1 MNRIGWCDTTI
12 NPMEIP
18 IFQKDNI
25 RDISPVGD
33 YQQFNLSESG
43 DFWVEVVSESP
54 MGAFSWNA
62 GQGRWMP

>member
-1 MNRIGWCDTTI
+1 MKPLMHGHKTSRRAV
-12 NPMEIP
+12 EI
-18 IFQKDNI
+18 
-25 RDISPVGD
+25 
-33 YQQFNLSESG
+33 NLSESG